1 MDPYEGWNTAD
12 LPYWLST
19 PQQDFAA
26 LAAAIVPH
34 VESLLARDGVFAPFG
49 ATVALEPYIA
59 GITLLDPPG
68 RASSDVQLE
77 QARAALG
84 RVLAA
89 APHRAAAMVANCT
102 VILPGQ
108 SDPAQAVVMMC
119 AHRDG
124 TAEHIV
130 HPYTLTEGRV
140 TFGPA
145 TTTEGTRDIFPPIRL
160 RPYIRE
166 SCPPRPVGYTVGVFL
181 AHGMDRAAVL
191 RHFGLEETGM
201 PDDDTRP
208 APASVASLPGGWTAL
223 WCNGAGLR
231 HRVEARLATCPAG
244 STVMACMV
252 DEPAYAAA
260 ATCWR
265 DGVRIWDVSHNG
277 QAGPH
282 DLKVDGTPPPELETV
297 RTAMEMEETQSGYPP
312 GMIDFYFDIPVELV
326 FALTGLRYCQRDYA
340 HGPVVF
346 DAVRDMARAGQAGP
360 DTVPTVWG
368 LSKTTH

>member
-1 MDPYEGWNTAD
+1 MDPYEGCSTAD

-26 LAAAIVPH
+26 LGATIVPH
-34 VESLLARDGVFAPFG
+34 AERLLARDGVFAPFG

-59 GITLLDPPG
+59 NVTLLDPPA
-68 RASSDVQLE
+68 RAASDVQLE

-89 APHRAAAMVANCT
+89 TPHRAAAVVANCT

-108 SDPAQAVVMMC
+108 SDPSQAVVMMC

-124 TAEHIV
+124 TAEQVV
-130 HPYTLTEGRV
+130 HPYTIAHERI

-160 RPYIRE
+160 RFYIRE
-166 SCPPRPVGYTVGVFL
+166 SCPPRPVGYTVAVFMV
-181 AHGMDRAAVL
+181 HGMDRAAVL
-191 RHFGLEETGM
+191 RHFGLEETGQAV
-201 PDDDTRP
+201 DETRP
-208 APASVASLPGGWTAL
+208 APGGVASLPGGWTAL
-223 WCNGAGLR
+223 WCNAAGLR
-231 HRVEARLATCPAG
+231 HHIEARLATAPAG
-244 STVMACMV
+244 STVVACMV
-252 DEPAYAAA
+252 DEPAYASA
-260 ATCWR
+260 ATGWR
-265 DGVRIWDVSHNG
+265 DGARIWDISHNG

-282 DLKVDGTPPPELETV
+282 DLKVDGTPPSELKAV
-297 RTAMEMEETQSGYPP
+297 ITAMDTEETQSGYPP

-340 HGPVVF
+340 HGPVTF
-346 DAVRDMARAGQAGP
+346 SAVREMARAGQGVVA
-360 DTVPTVWG
+360 
-368 LSKTTH
+368 